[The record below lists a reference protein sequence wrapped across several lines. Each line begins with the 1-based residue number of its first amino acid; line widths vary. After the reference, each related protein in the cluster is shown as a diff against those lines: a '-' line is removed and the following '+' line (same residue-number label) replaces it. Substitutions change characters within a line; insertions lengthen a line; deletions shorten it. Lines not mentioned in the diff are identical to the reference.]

1 MAKYKVLPIAMSIK
15 NNGIAEHGDIVD
27 ESQLCSSAFDLIK
40 DGFIELVEDVEEEEV
55 EKTVEKKASKP
66 KK

>member
-1 MAKYKVLPIAMSIK
+1 MAKYKVLPIAMTIK

-27 ESQLCSSAFDLIK
+27 ESQLCSSAFDLLK
-40 DGFIELVEDVEEEEV
+40 DGFIELVEEEA
-55 EKTVEKKASKP
+55 EKTEEKKASKP